1 MILPVDTGSERA
13 FLIMYTI
20 VKVVLNIS
28 CTSEVNAHVQPHFV
42 TIGLLLVIGPV
53 LLITILF
60 PGRHTSAEHAYLG
73 SNLTVL
79 FLLTVI
85 GNVNKRQYLIH
96 LYIKI
101 VRK

>member
-1 MILPVDTGSERA
+1 
-13 FLIMYTI
+13 MYTI

-28 CTSEVNAHVQPHFV
+28 CTSEVNAHVHPHFL

-53 LLITILF
+53 LLITILS
-60 PGRHTSAEHAYLG
+60 PGGHTSAEHAYLG

-79 FLLTVI
+79 SFLTVI
-85 GNVNKRQYLIH
+85 GNVNKRQYLKH